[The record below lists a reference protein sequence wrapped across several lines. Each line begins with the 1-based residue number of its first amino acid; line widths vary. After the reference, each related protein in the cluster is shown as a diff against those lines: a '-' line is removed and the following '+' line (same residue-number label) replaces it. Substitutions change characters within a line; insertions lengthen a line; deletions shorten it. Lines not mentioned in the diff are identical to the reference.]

1 MAEQQLEAA
10 KQKAQQRRD
19 RAQATLDRLRQR
31 DAEQSRKRDTRRKIL
46 AGAVMLQGLDDER
59 REDILA
65 QLDAFLT
72 KDRDRAL
79 FPELAGDG
87 RT

>member
-10 KQKAQQRRD
+10 KQKAQQRQA

-31 DAEQSRKRDTRRKIL
+31 DAEQSRKRDARRKIL

-59 REDILA
+59 RQGILA
-65 QLDAFLT
+65 QLDEFLT

-79 FPELAGDG
+79 FPELDGDG